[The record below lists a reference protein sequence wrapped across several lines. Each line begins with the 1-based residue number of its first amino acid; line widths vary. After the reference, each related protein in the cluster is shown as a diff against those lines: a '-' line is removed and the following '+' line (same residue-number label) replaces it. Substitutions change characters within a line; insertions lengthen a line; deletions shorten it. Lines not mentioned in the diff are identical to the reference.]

1 MGGSARA
8 ETQAEALATSEA
20 ELIDA
25 ELKFHPFAD
34 LFPLLEGERFD
45 ALVDSIK
52 RNGLRDP
59 IVVHEGQI
67 LDGRNRLRACEAA
80 EVKVKTV
87 KFKGGDPLEFV
98 IDQNLHRRDL
108 NESQRAMLAVTIAT
122 MKVGRPSEN
131 APSGAISQPEAARM
145 VGVSRRIVQ
154 RAVFVCNSEKT
165 IPELAERVR
174 RGELAVDLVEKA
186 AKVIPRDEQGQ
197 FVNADE
203 PTLRGAAKKYKRDKR
218 AHEMA
223 EKTVAAN
230 EQREKSDQLFNV
242 IYADPNWKFQT
253 RSENGMDRSA
263 DNHYECANIDELKAM
278 KVPAADD
285 AVLFMWAT
293 APLLPEA
300 LELMKA
306 WGFTY
311 RSNQIWAKPHAGTG
325 YWFRSQHEQ
334 LLVGT
339 RGNIPAPAPGTQY
352 SSLIEAPLG
361 EHSVKPEAFIEMIE
375 DMFQGLPSVELFARR
390 TRLGWTS
397 IGNELIEPED
407 EDEDEDE
414 DEKEEVA

>member
-1 MGGSARA
+1 MNMPDG
-8 ETQAEALATSEA
+8 ALPLPEQRLT
-20 ELIDA
+20 
-25 ELKFHPFAD
+25 FHPFAE

-45 ALVDSIK
+45 ALVESVK

-67 LDGRNRLRACEAA
+67 LDGRNRFRACEAA

-108 NESQRAMLAVTIAT
+108 NESQRAMLAVGVANLNI
-122 MKVGRPSEN
+122 GRPPDT
-131 APSGAISQPEAARM
+131 ASQDAVKTSQKDAGKRL
-145 VGVSRRIVQ
+145 GVSRASVQ
-154 RAVFVCNSEKT
+154 RAAVVCDDERT
-165 IPELAERVR
+165 IPELAERVK
-174 RGELAVDLVEKA
+174 RGDLTVKLVEKVA
-186 AKVIPRDEQGQ
+186 RSIPREEQGK

-203 PTLRGAAKKYKRDKR
+203 AELRGAAKKYHRDTR
-218 AHEMA
+218 AREMA

-230 EQREKSDQLFNV
+230 QQREKSDQLFNV

-253 RSENGMDRSA
+253 RSENGMDRAA
-263 DNHYECANIDELKAM
+263 DNHYECTNVAEIKAM
-278 KVPAADD
+278 KVPAAED
-285 AVLFMWAT
+285 AVLFLWST
-293 APLLPEA
+293 APFLPEA
-300 LELMKA
+300 LDVMKA

-311 RSNQIWAKPHAGTG
+311 RSNQIWAKPRAGTG

-339 RGNIPAPAPGTQY
+339 KGEIPAPAPGTQY

-361 EHSVKPEAFIEMIE
+361 KHSVKPEAFIEMIE
-375 DMFQGLPSVELFARR
+375 NMFQSLPSVELFARR

-414 DEKEEVA
+414 KEEVA

>member
-1 MGGSARA
+1 MPDG
-8 ETQAEALATSEA
+8 ALPLPEQRLT
-20 ELIDA
+20 
-25 ELKFHPFAD
+25 FHPFAE

-108 NESQRAMLAVTIAT
+108 NDSQRAMTAIKAAT
-122 MKVGRPSEN
+122 WRQGERTDLKTS
-131 APSGAISQPEAARM
+131 APGPKLSQTEAARAF
-145 VGVSRRIVQ
+145 GTSTRSIRRATVVADEEQ
-154 RAVFVCNSEKT
+154 T
-165 IPELAERVR
+165 IPELAERVK
-174 RGELAVDLVEKA
+174 RGDLSVKLVEKI
-186 AKVIPRDEQGQ
+186 AKSIPREEQGK

-203 PTLRGAAKKYKRDKR
+203 GELRNAAKKYHRDNR
-218 AHEMA
+218 AREMA
-223 EKTVAAN
+223 DKTVAAN

-253 RSENGMDRSA
+253 RSENGMDRAA
-263 DNHYECANIDELKAM
+263 DNHYECTNVAEIKAM
-278 KVPAADD
+278 KVPAAED
-285 AVLFMWAT
+285 AVLFLWST
-293 APLLPEA
+293 APFLPEA
-300 LELMKA
+300 LDVMKA

-311 RSNQIWAKPHAGTG
+311 RSNQIWAKPRAGTG

-339 RGNIPAPAPGTQY
+339 KGEIPAPAPGTQY

-361 EHSVKPEAFIEMIE
+361 KHSVKPEAFIEMIE
-375 DMFQGLPSVELFARR
+375 DMFQSLPSVELFARR

-414 DEKEEVA
+414 KEEVA